1 MIEEIEDRYKTLS
14 ERAYKMLQIWKQ
26 SNGTAADYKTLHDAL
41 VHDSVK
47 KKILAEDF
55 CFE

>member
-14 ERAYKMLQIWKQ
+14 VRAFKMLKIWKQ
-26 SNGTAADYKTLHDAL
+26 SNGSAADYKTLHDAL
-41 VHDSVK
+41 VHDSVQQ
-47 KKILAEDF
+47 KILAEDF